1 MIAWF
6 TKNSVAA
13 NLLAFGLIAAGL
25 YPVMTDSIPVEFF
38 PSSDPEVVS
47 VTVPYRGSTP
57 VEVEEA
63 VVVRIEEAVQDL
75 EGIRK
80 ITSTANEGS
89 GTVRIEVLDDY
100 DPRRILEDVK
110 NRVNTINTFPTETE
124 NPQISLAQR
133 TFPSITITLSGDI
146 SERALRVLGERVR
159 EEVLAIDG
167 ITQVSLTGVRPYE
180 IGIELRQEIL
190 EEYGL
195 SFADVSNAIQRSSL
209 DLAAGSIKTE
219 VSEILLRTKGQAYD
233 RADFENIVIR
243 SDSQGTV
250 LRVKDVAVVRD
261 GFSENPSYTTFN
273 GKPAVFI
280 QVASVGRQNILTIA
294 EKVKTYA
301 EERVLTMPSGVT
313 MDTWQDRSR
322 VVDAR
327 LTTLLS
333 SAVSGGLLVFTILTL
348 FLRPS
353 LAIWVCFGIPISF
366 LGALALMPWLDAT
379 INIISLFGFILV
391 LGIVVDD
398 AIVTGESIF
407 TRIQEGMDPEQ
418 AAIVG
423 TKDVAAP
430 VTFGVLTTMV
440 AFLPLFLMSAGRGPI
455 WAQIPLIIIPVLAFS
470 LVESKLI
477 LPAHLKHVRVG
488 HDRSKMNFLMR
499 LQRAIADGLERF
511 VRKVYQPFL
520 KVCLKNR
527 YITMSVFIFLAMCMF
542 GVFSGGKYLRFVFFP
557 RVETEYPSVSIAMPL
572 GTAPEITQAH
582 VESFEEEAMKLQEKY
597 TDPESGKQ
605 LIQVVSSSVGATRP
619 GRGSGQ
625 SHLGGLSFQLLP
637 PEERTGEMNISG
649 RQLLGE
655 LRRNVG
661 PIPGIDQLSF
671 RDVIAGGGLPI
682 DVQLMGPSFDELSQA
697 SREIQ
702 RRLREYD
709 GLYDIN
715 DTFQNGKQEI
725 QLALK
730 PEAEAFGITLNDL
743 TRQVRQAFFGLEA
756 QRIQRGRDDIRVMVR
771 YPLEDRRSLEDLD
784 NLKVRTPAGGEVPF
798 ETVAYAEMSRGFSE
812 ITRIDR
818 SRTINVTAD
827 IDQQTHDLEPIL
839 ADMVEWIPEVI
850 SAYPGMR
857 YSLEGEQEERRDSM
871 NALFQG
877 IIIVLVAVYAL
888 MAIPTKSYTQ
898 PLIVLL
904 TVLPFCVAGA
914 MFGHMVMGGWSNG
927 SPHISGFFEWIRG
940 IFGNEEFSGIIW
952 EGKPVAMLSYFGML
966 ALVGVAINDS
976 IVMLDYINK
985 KRLEGMSAFDA
996 IFTAGGARFRAII
1009 LTSLTTFFGLTPII
1023 FEKSTQ
1029 AQFLIP
1035 MAISLGFGIV
1045 LTTFITLI
1053 LLPTHMMIAHDLG
1066 TAIKKAWRWYW
1077 TVGEKRDEDEV
1088 IEPAKG

>member
-13 NLLAFGLIAAGL
+13 NLLAIALIGAGL
-25 YPVMTDSIPVEFF
+25 YPVITDSIPVEFF
-38 PSSDPEVVS
+38 PSSDPDVIS
-47 VTVPYRGSTP
+47 VQVPYRGSTP

-89 GTVRIEVLDDY
+89 GTVRVEVLDGY
-100 DPRRILEDVK
+100 EPRRILEDVK
-110 NRVNTINTFPTETE
+110 NRVNTINTFPVETE

-133 TFPSITITLSGDI
+133 TFPSITVALSGDV
-146 SERALRVLGERVR
+146 SERSLRELGERIR

-167 ITQVSLTGVRPYE
+167 ISQVNLTGVRPYE
-180 IGIELRQEIL
+180 IGIELRQEVL

-195 SFADVSNAIQRSSL
+195 RFADVSNAIQRSSL
-209 DLAAGSIKTE
+209 DLAAGSIKTD
-219 VSEILLRTKGQAYD
+219 VSEILLRTKGQAYT
-233 RADFENIVIR
+233 REDFEEIIIR
-243 SDSQGTV
+243 SDSQGSII
-250 LRVKDVAVVRD
+250 RVGDVAIVDD
-261 GFSENPSYTTFN
+261 GFSENPSYTKYE

-294 EKVKTYA
+294 EKVKDYIEVRA
-301 EERVLTMPSGVT
+301 PSMPAGVT
-313 MDTWQDRSR
+313 MDYWQDRSR

-327 LTTLLS
+327 LNTLLS
-333 SAVSGGLLVFTILTL
+333 SAITGGLLVFTILTL
-348 FLRPS
+348 FLRPT
-353 LAIWVCFGIPISF
+353 LAIWVCFGIPIGF
-366 LGALALMPWLDAT
+366 LGALAMMPWLDAT

-407 TRIQEGMDPEQ
+407 TRLQRGMDPEQ

-455 WAQIPLIIIPVLAFS
+455 WAQIPLIVIPVLAFS

-477 LPAHLKHVRVG
+477 LPAHLKHVKVG
-488 HDRSKMNFLMR
+488 QDRSKMNILLR
-499 LQRAIADGLERF
+499 VQRMIADGLERF
-511 VRKVYQPFL
+511 VKKVYQPFL

-527 YITMSVFIFLAMCMF
+527 YITASVFIFLAMMVF
-542 GVFSGGKYLRFVFFP
+542 GLFSGGKYLRFVFFP

-572 GTAPEITQAH
+572 GTAPEITQKH
-582 VESFEEEAMKLQEKY
+582 VESFEAAALALQEKY
-597 TDPESGKQ
+597 TDPDTGKQ
-605 LIQVVSSSVGATRP
+605 LIQVVSSTVGATRP

-625 SHLGGLSFQLLP
+625 SHLGGLSLQLLP
-637 PEERTGEMNISG
+637 PEERTGDINFSG
-649 RQLLGE
+649 RRLLGE
-655 LRRNVG
+655 LRRMVG

-671 RDVIAGGGLPI
+671 RDVIAGGGQPI
-682 DVQLMGPSFDELSQA
+682 DVQLSGPSFDELSAA
-697 SREIQ
+697 SQQIQ
-702 RRLREYD
+702 ERLTAYE

-715 DTFQNGKQEI
+715 DSFQNGKQEI

-771 YPLEDRRSLEDLD
+771 YPLEDRRSLADLA

-798 ETVAYAEMSRGFSE
+798 ETVADATMSRGFSE

-827 IDQQTHDLEPIL
+827 IDQQTNDLEPIL
-839 ADMVEWIPEVI
+839 NEMAVWIPEIV
-850 SAYPGMR
+850 AQYPGMQ

-877 IIIVLVAVYAL
+877 IIIVLFAVYVL
-888 MAIPTKSYTQ
+888 MAIPTKSYFQ
-898 PLIVLL
+898 PLIVLI
-904 TVLPFCVAGA
+904 TVMPFCVAGA
-914 MFGHMVMGGWSNG
+914 MLGHLIMGGWTNG
-927 SPHISGFFEWIRG
+927 SGPIAGFFQWISG
-940 IFGNEEFSGIIW
+940 IFGNEEFSGMYW

-985 KRLEGMSAFDA
+985 KRAEGMNAFESV
-996 IFTAGGARFRAII
+996 FTAGGARFRAII

-1053 LLPTHMMIAHDLG
+1053 LLPTHMMIANDIG
-1066 TAIKKAWRWYW
+1066 TAVKAAWRWYW
-1077 TVGEKRDEDEV
+1077 SVGERQDDEP
-1088 IEPAKG
+1088 EPVKG

>member
-13 NLLAFGLIAAGL
+13 NLLAIALIGAGL
-25 YPVMTDSIPVEFF
+25 YPILADRIPVEFF
-38 PSSDPEVVS
+38 PSSDPDVIS

-63 VVVRIEEAVQDL
+63 IVVRIEEAVQDL

-80 ITSTANEGS
+80 ITSSAQEGS
-89 GTVRIEVLDDY
+89 GTVQVEVLDGY
-100 DPRRILEDVK
+100 EPRTILEDVK
-110 NRVNTINTFPTETE
+110 NRVGAINTFPVETE
-124 NPQISLAQR
+124 NPRISLAQR
-133 TFPSITITLSGDI
+133 TFPSITVAISGDI
-146 SERALRVLGERVR
+146 PERSLRELGEQIR

-167 ITQVSLTGVRPYE
+167 ITQVVLSGVRPFE
-180 IGIELRQEIL
+180 IGVEVRQETL

-195 SFADVSNAIQRSSL
+195 RFSDIANAIDRSSL
-209 DLAAGSIKTE
+209 DLAAGSIKTS
-219 VSEILLRTKGQAYD
+219 VSEILLRTKGQAYTQ
-233 RADFENIVIR
+233 ADFENIVVS
-243 SDSQGTV
+243 SDSQGSVLRIRDVATV
-250 LRVKDVAVVRD
+250 LDS
-261 GFSENPSYTTFN
+261 FSENPSYTTFN

-280 QVASVGRQNILTIA
+280 QVSSAGRQNILTIA
-294 EKVKTYA
+294 EKVRDYVDQ
-301 EERVLTMPSGVT
+301 RISSMPAGVS
-313 MDTWQDRSR
+313 MEYWQDRSR

-327 LTTLLS
+327 LATLLN
-333 SAVSGGLLVFTILTL
+333 SAVSGGILVFTILTL
-348 FLRPS
+348 FLRPA
-353 LAIWVCFGIPISF
+353 LAVWVCFGIPISF

-407 TRIQEGMDPEQ
+407 TRLQQGMPSEQ

-440 AFLPLFLMSAGRGPI
+440 AFLPLFLMTAGRGPI
-455 WAQIPLIIIPVLAFS
+455 WAQIPLIVIPVLAFS

-477 LPAHLKHVRVG
+477 LPAHLKHVKVG
-488 HDRSKMNFLMR
+488 QDRSKMNLLMR
-499 LQRAIADGLERF
+499 FQRLIADGLQAF
-511 VRKVYQPFL
+511 VKKIYQPFL
-520 KVCLKNR
+520 GVCLKNR
-527 YITMSVFIFLAMCMF
+527 YITLAVFIFLAMTVFGMF
-542 GVFSGGKYLRFVFFP
+542 TGGKYMRFVFFP

-572 GTAPEITQAH
+572 GTAPEITQMH
-582 VESFEEEAMKLQEKY
+582 VENFEKAALKLQEKY
-597 TDPESGKQ
+597 VDPETGNQ
-605 LIQVVSSSVGATRP
+605 LIQVVSTSVGATRP

-637 PEERTGEMNISG
+637 PEQRSGETDKSG
-649 RQLLGE
+649 RALLRE
-655 LRRNVG
+655 LSMMVG

-671 RDVIAGGGLPI
+671 RDTIGGGGEPI
-682 DVQLMGPSFDELSQA
+682 DVQLMGPRFEDLSAA
-697 SREIQ
+697 SLEIQ
-702 RRLREYD
+702 ERLRSYD

-715 DTFQNGKQEI
+715 DSFQNGKQEI

-756 QRIQRGRDDIRVMVR
+756 QRIQRGRDDVRVMVR
-771 YPLEDRRSLEDLD
+771 YPLEDRRSLADLD
-784 NLKVRTPAGGEVPF
+784 NLKVRTPRGGEIPF
-798 ETVAYAEMSRGFSE
+798 ETVAEATMSRGFSE
-812 ITRIDR
+812 ITRIQR
-818 SRTINVTAD
+818 SRTINVTAN
-827 IDQQTHDLEPIL
+827 IDQQTNDLEPIL
-839 ADMVEWIPEVI
+839 ADMADWIPEIV
-850 SAYPGMR
+850 SKYPGMQ

-871 NALFQG
+871 GALLQG
-877 IIIVLVAVYAL
+877 VVIVLFAVYVL

-898 PLIVLL
+898 PIIVLL
-904 TVLPFCVAGA
+904 TVVPFCVAGA
-914 MFGHMVMGGWSNG
+914 LFGHFIMGGWDERAG
-927 SPHISGFFEWIRG
+927 HWV
-940 IFGNEEFSGIIW
+940 
-952 EGKPVAMLSYFGML
+952 GKPVAMLSYFGML

-985 KRLEGMSAFDA
+985 KRLEGMSAFEA
-996 IFTAGGARFRAII
+996 IYSAGGARFRAII

-1053 LLPTHMMIAHDLG
+1053 LLPTNMMIAHEIG
-1066 TAIKKAWRWYW
+1066 TAIKKAWCWYW
-1077 TVGEKRDEDEV
+1077 TVGEKQEGEEV
-1088 IEPAKG
+1088 AGPIASSND